1 MHGSA
6 WNNASNPWRC
16 SMRTSGSDK
25 SLIAL
30 ALVLAT
36 INQVFSLLDPL
47 IFRLRYRR
55 VRNPLPGIFDRR
67 VLPRRQPAAR
77 RGGRRRLRLA
87 RRQELSGLR
96 HQSHHP
102 ATRRAALRRRHPAF
116 ARSALLDVRGPAERG
131 NARQAAEGPDR
142 RRAPDSR
149 LDQRAVH
156 VAGRRHFRDG
166 VRVHRALA
174 DRAGL
179 FRDRPA
185 ARHPQLGAEPQDQGD
200 PETDRRRDD
209 RPGRIDDRVAPQHRT
224 GEEPGTGAAGDRAFE
239 CDDRQD
245 PGPRA
250 AKGALPEEPE
260 LHPGHRGQFPADEH
274 PVPDALS
281 DLRAA
286 DHRRPVLLA
295 VHLLVL
301 HFWTAAGTRQR
312 HQHLPRDRGVAGE
325 LRGHPANAQGAA
337 SAPAGGGW
345 PAAPARIRSRG
356 IPAPD
361 GLDACPHRHLLFGGA
376 R

>member
-1 MHGSA
+1 MPRTHGAALCLPQAVQVTDSA
-6 WNNASNPWRC
+6 GAGP
-16 SMRTSGSDK
+16 GDHQPG
-25 SLIAL
+25 LL
-30 ALVLAT
+30 AAGPAD
-36 INQVFSLLDPL
+36 FPP
-47 IFRLRYRR
+47 RYRR

-156 VAGRRHFRDG
+156 VAGRRHLRDG

-200 PETDRRRDD
+200 PEDRSSPRRPPWPDRRPSR
-209 RPGRIDDRVAPQHRT
+209 
-224 GEEPGTGAAGDRAFE
+224 
-239 CDDRQD
+239 
-245 PGPRA
+245 
-250 AKGALPEEPE
+250 
-260 LHPGHRGQFPADEH
+260 
-274 PVPDALS
+274 
-281 DLRAA
+281 
-286 DHRRPVLLA
+286 
-295 VHLLVL
+295 
-301 HFWTAAGTRQR
+301 
-312 HQHLPRDRGVAGE
+312 
-325 LRGHPANAQGAA
+325 
-337 SAPAGGGW
+337 SATSSW
-345 PAAPARIRSRG
+345 
-356 IPAPD
+356 
-361 GLDACPHRHLLFGGA
+361 
-376 R
+376 